1 MARLTSREKPTFA
14 DEVMVS
20 FVIKRTKD
28 NSEKDA
34 VVRLSFVDSLRKEI
48 VSDIVVSPITAKAM
62 ITILQKTAEKLE
74 LVLSGK
80 IGKFERKPKMDET
93 TYIG

>member
-1 MARLTSREKPTFA
+1 MARLASKEKPTFA

-28 NSEKDA
+28 NSERDA
-34 VVRLSFVDSLRKEI
+34 VVRLSFVDSMRKEI

-74 LVLSGK
+74 SVMAGK
-80 IGKFERKPKMDET
+80 IERRKKEDET